1 MEVMKNYKTTEDLD
15 FSASDIGTITGKAVY
30 VGTTGVTQGKEPQNK
45 ITVQPIDLWVIKDG
59 METLIGKSFDMQIE
73 KLYLFVKQ
81 SYGFA
86 LPESGTILN
95 LALKKGAVRQDY
107 KTKEDRDPAYI
118 DNYWLNI
125 DKKFDISV
133 TGQQTLDT
141 PVAVPNTVDAK
152 NINGGYKASETIWTD
167 EKKLHEKLRLVLDPF
182 SPMYNRQASILWQVA
197 SKLVKEFGD
206 SKPQHNKTSNILEE
220 FKALCGYEFYAYA
233 LEQENLK
240 ESNQNTQ
247 DELGI

>member
-1 MEVMKNYKTTEDLD
+1 MEVMKNYKTTEDLE
-15 FSASDIGTITGKAVY
+15 FGATDIGTITGKAVY
-30 VGTTGVTQGKEPQNK
+30 VGTTGVTQGKEPQSK

-141 PVAVPNTVDAK
+141 PVAVPNTLDAK
-152 NINGGYKASETIWTD
+152 NINGGYNPSETIWAD

-220 FKALCGYEFYAYA
+220 FKALCGYEFYTFA